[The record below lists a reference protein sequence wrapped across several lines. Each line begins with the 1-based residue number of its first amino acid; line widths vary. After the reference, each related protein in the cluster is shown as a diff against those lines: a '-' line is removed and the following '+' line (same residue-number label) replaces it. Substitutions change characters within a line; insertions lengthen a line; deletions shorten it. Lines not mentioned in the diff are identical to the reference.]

1 MPVQFRILGPLEVLA
16 DGRALALGGPQQR
29 ALLGLLL
36 LEANRVVSQQR
47 LMTDLWGDSPPA
59 TVKNLLHGCVSG
71 LRRVLPPDR
80 LITRP
85 PGYLVRVFRGELD
98 ADEFER
104 LAADDSVAA
113 ALELWRG
120 PALHDVELDA
130 CRVAAARLDERR
142 LAVLER
148 RIDLDLDRGRFA
160 ALAAELAALV
170 REHPLRER
178 FWAQL
183 MIALSGTGRQS
194 EALAAFRQL
203 RATLVDQLGIEPS
216 AVPRRVERAVLAG
229 EDALAAYR
237 EREPLSPAPDRPVPA
252 QLPAAIAAFTGRAG
266 DLERLD
272 VLVGG
277 ASRSSGGVMAG
288 GAGAG
293 EVSATR
299 SSGGVMAGGAGGGEV
314 SATRSSGGVMA
325 GGAGGGEV
333 SATRS
338 SGGVMAGGA
347 GSGEM
352 SATPSAA
359 AGEAGSGDLDA
370 RVADEPP
377 HPSIAIVA
385 GAAGV
390 GKTTLAVH
398 WAHRVRDRFPDGQLY
413 VNLRGHAPT
422 PPVQPAGALA
432 GFLAAL
438 GLPAAQIPLDLDRA
452 ADLYRTMLAD
462 RRMLVLLDDARGVDQ
477 VRPLLP
483 GGPGCAVVVTSR
495 YGLGGLVA
503 RDGAAHLVL
512 DVLSPP
518 EAVAL
523 LRHTLGARVDAEPE
537 ETAELARLCGFLPLA
552 LRIAAA
558 NLTLRP
564 GRTVAAHVADL
575 AADDRLDRLAVVG
588 DDETAVRVAFD
599 QSYAAL
605 PEEAARLF
613 RLLGLVPGPDFPV
626 PAATALLGTGAGAGL
641 DLLADAHLLLQP
653 APGRYAFHDLLRLY
667 AAERAAGDDD
677 RDEAVG
683 RLVDWYRHGVDA
695 AVRTLD
701 PEAVRLPLATAEPFA
716 TSAEATAWLDAELA
730 GLVAVARLA
739 AERGPAQ
746 IAWQL
751 TASLR
756 LYFWLRMCTV
766 EWLAVATAGLDAA
779 TAAGDLPGQAA
790 ATLCLADLHRLHGRY
805 RVAIDHYTRAAAL
818 ARSGGWLDGAA
829 VALSNLGTAH
839 FWLGDLA
846 QAEVHYRQ
854 GLDVAVRTGRVA
866 GESNTLGNL
875 GLVYEL
881 QGELGRA
888 VEHHGRALA
897 LHRRIGA
904 RQKEA
909 VNLANLADTYHQ
921 LGRLDVAYDHITQ
934 ALNLHREVGDRG
946 AEAESLRILAGIWL
960 DQGKH
965 DRALDRA
972 VEAVA
977 LATETGHL
985 PIKTNAL
992 NTLGAVRLRKG
1003 QAEARDEHEHALRL
1017 ARAAGTLYAEVVALT
1032 GLAACLLHDDPDR
1045 ARTLAEHALAETD
1058 RVAFRIAAAEALT
1071 VLLEIHLHTGDR
1083 ERAAACGHHA
1093 LALHRAT
1100 GHRLGEARTAL
1111 LLGHALE
1118 PAAAQAAWRR
1128 AAMLFTDIGVPE
1140 AAEARALLS

>member
-1 MPVQFRILGPLEVLA
+1 MPVQFRILGPLEVLV

-36 LEANRVVSQQR
+36 LAANRVVSQQR

-71 LRRVLPPDR
+71 LRRVLPPGR
-80 LITRP
+80 LVTRS
-85 PGYLVRVFRGELD
+85 PGYLVRVSRGELD

-120 PALHDVELDA
+120 PALHDLELDA

-148 RIDLDLDRGRFA
+148 RIDLDLDRGRFTG
-160 ALAAELAALV
+160 LSAELAALV

-183 MIALSGTGRQS
+183 MVALSGTGRQS

-203 RATLVDQLGIEPS
+203 RAALVDQLGIEPS

-237 EREPLSPAPDRPVPA
+237 EHEPLSPAPDRPVPA
-252 QLPAAIAAFTGRAG
+252 QLPAAIAAFTGRAA
-266 DLERLD
+266 DLDRLD
-272 VLVGG
+272 ALVGG
-277 ASRSSGGVMAG
+277 
-288 GAGAG
+288 
-293 EVSATR
+293 
-299 SSGGVMAGGAGGGEV
+299 
-314 SATRSSGGVMA
+314 
-325 GGAGGGEV
+325 
-333 SATRS
+333 
-338 SGGVMAGGA
+338 
-347 GSGEM
+347 
-352 SATPSAA
+352 
-359 AGEAGSGDLDA
+359 AGSGDLDA
-370 RVADEPP
+370 RGAGEPP

-398 WAHRVRDRFPDGQLY
+398 WAHRVRDRFTDGQLY

-422 PPVQPAGALA
+422 PPVQPAGALT

-477 VRPLLP
+477 IRPLLP

-503 RDGAAHLVL
+503 RDGAAHLAL
-512 DVLSPP
+512 DVLSPS

-564 GRTVAAHVADL
+564 GRTIAAHVAGL

-599 QSYAAL
+599 HSYAAL

-613 RLLGLVPGPDFPV
+613 RLLGLVPGPDFSV
-626 PAATALLGTGAGAGL
+626 AAATALLGAEAGPGL

-653 APGRYAFHDLLRLY
+653 VPGRYAFHDLLRLY

-677 RDEAVG
+677 RDEALG

-701 PEAVRLPLATAEPFA
+701 PEAVRLPPATAEPLA
-716 TSAEATAWLDAELA
+716 TSAEALAWLDAELP

-739 AERGPAQ
+739 ADRGPAE

-751 TASLR
+751 TTSLR
-756 LYFWLRMCTV
+756 PHFWRRMCTV

-779 TAAGDLPGQAA
+779 TAAGDLTGQAA
-790 ATLCLADLHRLHGRY
+790 ATLCLADLHRLYGRY

-829 VALSNLGTAH
+829 VALSNVGTAH

-846 QAEVHYRQ
+846 QAAEHYRQ
-854 GLDVAVRTGRVA
+854 GLDVAVSTGREA
-866 GESNTLGNL
+866 GEANTLGNL

-888 VEHHGRALA
+888 VEHHRRALA
-897 LHRRIGA
+897 LHRRLGA

-946 AEAESLRILAGIWL
+946 AEAESLRVLAGIWL

-992 NTLGAVRLRKG
+992 NTLGTVRLRRG

-1071 VLLEIHLHTGDR
+1071 VLLEIHLHTGDH
-1083 ERAAACGHHA
+1083 ERAAAYGHHA
-1093 LALHRAT
+1093 LALHRTT

-1111 LLGHALE
+1111 LLGHVLE
-1118 PAAAQAAWRR
+1118 PAAARAAWRR
-1128 AAMLFTDIGVPE
+1128 AAALFADVGVPE

>member
-1 MPVQFRILGPLEVLA
+1 VPVQFRILGPLEVLV

-36 LEANRVVSQQR
+36 LEANRVVSQHQ

-80 LITRP
+80 LVTRS

-98 ADEFER
+98 AEEFER
-104 LAADDSVAA
+104 LAADDEVAA

-120 PALHDVELDA
+120 PALHDLELDA

-148 RIDLDLDRGRFA
+148 RVDLDLHRGRFTG
-160 ALAAELAALV
+160 LAAELAALV

-183 MIALSGTGRQS
+183 MVALSGTGRQS
-194 EALAAFRQL
+194 EALAAFRRL

-237 EREPLSPAPDRPVPA
+237 EHEPLSPAPERPVPA

-272 VLVGG
+272 ALVGG
-277 ASRSSGGVMAG
+277 
-288 GAGAG
+288 
-293 EVSATR
+293 
-299 SSGGVMAGGAGGGEV
+299 
-314 SATRSSGGVMA
+314 
-325 GGAGGGEV
+325 
-333 SATRS
+333 
-338 SGGVMAGGA
+338 
-347 GSGEM
+347 
-352 SATPSAA
+352 
-359 AGEAGSGDLDA
+359 AGSGDLDA
-370 RVADEPP
+370 RVADESP
-377 HPSIAIVA
+377 HPSIAVVA

-398 WAHRVRDRFPDGQLY
+398 WAHRVRDRFTDGQLY

-503 RDGAAHLVL
+503 RDGAAHLAL

-523 LRHTLGARVDAEPE
+523 LRHTLGTRADAEPE

-558 NLTLRP
+558 NLTVRP
-564 GRTVAAHVADL
+564 GRTIAAHVADL

-599 QSYAAL
+599 HSYAAL

-626 PAATALLGTGAGAGL
+626 SAATALLGTGAGPGL
-641 DLLADAHLLLQP
+641 DLLTDAHLLLQP

-667 AAERAAGDDD
+667 AAEQAAGDDD
-677 RDEAVG
+677 RDEALG

-701 PEAVRLPLATAEPFA
+701 PEAVRLPLATAEPLA
-716 TSAEATAWLDAELA
+716 TSGEALAWLDAELA

-739 AERGPAQ
+739 ADRGSAGNAADHSPAENTTARTAADRGSRGFAADRGPGENAAARTAAGRGSRGFAADRGPVEDTAGLAADRGPAETAARPAADHSPAR

-756 LYFWLRMCTV
+756 LYFWRRMCTV
-766 EWLAVATAGLDAA
+766 EWLAIATAGLDAA

-790 ATLCLADLHRLHGRY
+790 ATLCLADLHRLRGRY

-846 QAEVHYRQ
+846 QAAEHYRQ
-854 GLDVAVRTGRVA
+854 GLDVAVSTGRVA
-866 GESNTLGNL
+866 GEANTLGNL

-934 ALNLHREVGDRG
+934 ALTLHREVGDRG

-992 NTLGAVRLRKG
+992 NTLGTVRLRRG
-1003 QAEARDEHEHALRL
+1003 QAGARDEHEHALRL

-1032 GLAACLLHDDPDR
+1032 GLAACLLHDDPHR
-1045 ARTLAEHALAETD
+1045 ARTLAEHALAETG

-1071 VLLEIHLHTGDR
+1071 VLLQIHLHTGDH
-1083 ERAAACGHHA
+1083 ERAAAYGHHA
-1093 LALHRAT
+1093 LALHRTT

-1111 LLGHALE
+1111 LLGHVLE

-1128 AAMLFTDIGVPE
+1128 AATLFTDIGVPE